1 MDQQVK
7 VKKII
12 HPGQGRR
19 SIAALIDLGIV
30 AAVGLGFFFLLSFF
44 VYEPIS
50 RAVPTVDYAAFESSA
65 QEVMDIQVE
74 SGLFYYDEENQRT
87 DIYAEKATYED
98 YDVIIQNYYFVY
110 LQTPDLIEASL
121 ASKYTPY
128 WYNVFIY
135 GLPDEQD
142 LYSDAEMSAR
152 YEIATTVGPTYFEY
166 QVDGG
171 DNKLYDQLAVVKAAH
186 YVGEIRTNELTD
198 NAKTSLY
205 NYFYNGNLSYAYT
218 GVASIY
224 VLTIEADFAIRAFFA
239 DVYATYRALSQQVSL
254 WQTLLPEL
262 TAIFIVSILA
272 YFVMP
277 IIFKNG
283 KTVGKL
289 VMGIGLVNKL
299 GYEVTIPQL
308 IMRFFFPLVV
318 VLGLLIVGGSAFV
331 IGMGLI
337 VLISYALVIFTKE
350 HKAIH
355 DYLAA
360 TIEIDTKHSVW
371 FKNAIEEAK
380 YIEKI
385 NAMPII
391 EIEKPRTE
399 VIENED
405 KLDTV

>member
-50 RAVPTVDYAAFESSA
+50 RAVPTVDYTAFESSA

-87 DIYAEKATYED
+87 DIYSDKTKYED
-98 YDVIIQNYYFVY
+98 YDAIIQNYYFVY
-110 LQTPDLIEASL
+110 LQTPDLIETSL

-135 GLPDEQD
+135 GLPDEQN
-142 LYSDAEMSAR
+142 LYQVSELNAR
-152 YEIATTVGPTYFEY
+152 YDIVKNIGATYFQY
-166 QVDGG
+166 QVDGS
-171 DNKLYDQLAVVKAAH
+171 DNKLYDQLAIIKNSH
-186 YVGEIRTNELTD
+186 YVNQDPNGELSD
-198 NAKTSLY
+198 SASSALL
-205 NYFYNGNLSYAYT
+205 NYFYNGNLNYT
-218 GVASIY
+218 ISGVASIY
-224 VLTIEADFAIRAFFA
+224 VLTIETDFATRAFFA
-239 DVYATYRALSQQVSL
+239 DVYAHYRELAYQVSV

-277 IIFKNG
+277 LIFKNG
-283 KTVGKL
+283 KTIGKL

-299 GYEVTIPQL
+299 GYDVSIPQL
-308 IMRFFFPLVV
+308 IMRFFFPMVV
-318 VLGLLIVGGSAFV
+318 TIGLLIIGGTAFA
-331 IGMGLI
+331 IGMGLF

-355 DYLAA
+355 DYLAGTVA
-360 TIEIDTKHSVW
+360 VDAKRSVW
-371 FKNAIEEAK
+371 FKNAKQEAE
-380 YIEKI
+380 YTEKI
-385 NAMPII
+385 NQMPRLD
-391 EIEKPRTE
+391 IEKQQP
-399 VIENED
+399 IN
-405 KLDTV
+405 DTNLEK

>member
-1 MDQQVK
+1 MEQQVK
-7 VKKII
+7 VTNII
-12 HPGQGRR
+12 HPGPGRR

-50 RAVPTVDYAAFESSA
+50 RAIPTVDYAAFESSA
-65 QEVMDIQVE
+65 QDVMDIQVE

-87 DIYAEKATYED
+87 DIYGDKTKYED
-98 YDVIIQNYYFVY
+98 YDAIIQNYYFVY
-110 LQTPDLIEASL
+110 LQTPDLIDASL

-142 LYSDAEMSAR
+142 LYSDTEMAAR
-152 YEIATTVGPTYFEY
+152 YELASTVGPTYFEY

-171 DNKLYDQLAVVKAAH
+171 ENKLYDQLAVVKTAH
-186 YVGEIRTNELTD
+186 YVGENRANELTD
-198 NAKTSLY
+198 NAKTSLL

-224 VLTIEADFAIRAFFA
+224 VLTIEADFATRAFFA
-239 DVYATYRALSQQVSL
+239 DIYATYRALSQQVSL

-299 GYEVTIPQL
+299 GYDVTIPQL
-308 IMRFFFPLVV
+308 IMRFFFLLVV
-318 VLGLLIVGGSAFV
+318 VLGLLIVGGSAFA
-331 IGMGLI
+331 IGAGLF
-337 VLISYALVIFTKE
+337 VLVSYTLVIFTKE

-355 DYLAA
+355 DYLAGTVA
-360 TIEIDTKHSVW
+360 IDTKRSVW
-371 FKNAIEEAK
+371 FKNASEEAK
-380 YIEKI
+380 YTEKI
-385 NAMPII
+385 NAMPRI
-391 EIEKPRTE
+391 EIEKPQPDI
-399 VIENED
+399 IENEE
-405 KLDTV
+405 K

>member
-1 MDQQVK
+1 MEQQIK

-12 HPGQGRR
+12 HPGPGRR
-19 SIAALIDLGIV
+19 SVAALIDLGIV
-30 AAVGLGFFFLLSFF
+30 AAISLGIFFLLSFF

-65 QEVMDIQVE
+65 QEVMDIQVA
-74 SGLFYYDEENQRT
+74 SGLFYYDQENQRT
-87 DIYAEKATYED
+87 DIYVDKTKYEE

-110 LQTPDLIEASL
+110 LQTPDLIDNSL

-142 LYSDAEMSAR
+142 LYSDTEMAAR
-152 YEIATTVGPTYFEY
+152 YELASTVGPTYFEY

-171 DNKLYDQLAVVKAAH
+171 ENKLYDQLAIVKAAH
-186 YVGEIRTNELTD
+186 YVGEVRTNELTD
-198 NAKTSLY
+198 NAKTSLL

-254 WQTLLPEL
+254 WKTLLPEL

-331 IGMGLI
+331 IGIGLF
-337 VLISYALVIFTKE
+337 VLVSYTLVIFTKE

-355 DYLAA
+355 DYLAG
-360 TIEIDTKHSVW
+360 TVEIDTKRSVW
-371 FKNAIEEAK
+371 FKNAIEEAENT
-380 YIEKI
+380 EKT
-385 NAMPII
+385 NAMPQI
-391 EIEKPRTE
+391 EVEKPDLVVSE
-399 VIENED
+399 VIGKED
-405 KLDTV
+405 K